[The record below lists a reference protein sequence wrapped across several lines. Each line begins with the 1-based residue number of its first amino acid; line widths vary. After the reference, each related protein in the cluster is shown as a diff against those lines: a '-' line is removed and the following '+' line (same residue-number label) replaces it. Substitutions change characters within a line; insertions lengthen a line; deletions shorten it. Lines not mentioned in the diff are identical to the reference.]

1 MGFNEMFSYSR
12 CSYTVS
18 RSEFGFNNIVD
29 IGYNEMFSYP
39 RCSYTGSRGKS
50 GLNNIGG
57 HGFQRDV
64 LIFSL

>member
-1 MGFNEMFSYSR
+1 MGFNEIFSYSR
-12 CSYTVS
+12 Y
-18 RSEFGFNNIVD
+18 
-29 IGYNEMFSYP
+29 
-39 RCSYTGSRGKS
+39 SYTGSRGKS